1 MNMAISLHF
10 ETTRNL
16 ELSLIFYT
24 DLSRTKRWKT
34 RTASLGIPKYRNS
47 RLKLLKYTAESY
59 PMPQCSSPQCPC
71 RESEYFLIAGGEQNG
86 TVYDTRHIAVKGPY
100 LFCRTYSELL
110 INFEVEL
117 LSESSHV
124 EPVYFIVYH
133 RLDETEPW
141 ITMLVSTYF
150 CFLDC

>member
-1 MNMAISLHF
+1 
-10 ETTRNL
+10 
-16 ELSLIFYT
+16 
-24 DLSRTKRWKT
+24 
-34 RTASLGIPKYRNS
+34 
-47 RLKLLKYTAESY
+47 
-59 PMPQCSSPQCPC
+59 MPQCRTCSS
-71 RESEYFLIAGGEQNG
+71 RESEYFLIAGGEQDGNL
-86 TVYDTRHIAVKGPY
+86 YDTRNIAVKGPY

-133 RLDETEPW
+133 RFNETKPW
-141 ITMLVSTYF
+141 RTMLVSNCF